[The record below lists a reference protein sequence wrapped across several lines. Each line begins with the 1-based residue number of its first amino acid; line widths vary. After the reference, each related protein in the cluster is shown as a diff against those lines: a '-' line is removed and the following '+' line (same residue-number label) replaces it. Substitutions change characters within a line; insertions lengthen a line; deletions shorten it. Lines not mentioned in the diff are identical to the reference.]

1 MSETHS
7 ETASRVVVSHPSNLS
22 KWGRDQL
29 DGDPFRAY
37 LHKVHDSLEPG
48 TVWEEFVD
56 VGCCGDSLDVPLRVE
71 TVDGPSV
78 MGPDTEIEYTERDE
92 DRVEGGWLVQSA
104 AGPTDSQ

>member
-1 MSETHS
+1 MSGTHS
-7 ETASRVVVSHPSNLS
+7 KTASRVVVSHPSNLS

-29 DGDPFRAY
+29 DTDPFRAY

-78 MGPDTEIEYTERDE
+78 MGADTEIEYTERDE

-104 AGPTDSQ
+104 AGPSDS